1 MYCLQYMIPVLMLPK
16 PVNPTLLQNHVVLV
30 TLYLMGYFLERKPC
44 TICTLIFLVAVFL
57 LCSSAFGSSCL
68 FSLTACDSLEYR

>member
-16 PVNPTLLQNHVVLV
+16 PVNPTLLQNHVMLV

-44 TICTLIFLVAVFL
+44 TICTFIFLVAVFL
-57 LCSSAFGSSCL
+57 LCFSAFGNCL
-68 FSLTACDSLEYR
+68 FSLTCDADAGYT